1 MNNIQWEG
9 DWIKEIA
16 EGRSEAVSYGEINR
30 KEQSILRNKCHLHNK
45 DCQLNLM

>member
-30 KEQSILRNKCHLHNK
+30 KEQSILRNKSVIYTTRTAS
-45 DCQLNLM
+45 